1 MKTFN
6 FRKPN
11 VAELENGTVSDFYLD
26 KKEVEPIQAM
36 SYKKA
41 VKSFQARNPELK
53 IVGVYHPNKK
63 GETLLTWQ
71 KLPMGRKKK
80 VGR

>member
-1 MKTFN
+1 
-6 FRKPN
+6 
-11 VAELENGTVSDFYLD
+11 
-26 KKEVEPIQAM
+26 M

-80 VGR
+80 IGKW

>member
-1 MKTFN
+1 MKEFN
-6 FRKPN
+6 FHKS
-11 VAELENGTVSDFYLD
+11 ELPDG
-26 KKEVEPIQAM
+26 KETITAM

-41 VKSFQARNPELK
+41 VKSFQAKHPELK

-71 KLPMGRKKK
+71 KLPMGRKLIRRN
-80 VGR
+80 V

>member
-1 MKTFN
+1 MKTFQ
-6 FRKPN
+6 FKTQ
-11 VAELENGTVSDFYLD
+11 ASI
-26 KKEVEPIQAM
+26 EVEPIQAM

-41 VKSFQARNPELK
+41 VKSFQARHPELK

-80 VGR
+80 IGKW

>member
-1 MKTFN
+1 MKAFQ
-6 FRKPN
+6 FIVDDKGGI
-11 VAELENGTVSDFYLD
+11 ADLEVV
-26 KKEVEPIQAM
+26 KAM

-41 VKSFQARNPELK
+41 VKSFQTRHPELK

-63 GETLLTWQ
+63 GERLLTWQ

-80 VGR
+80 IGR

>member
-1 MKTFN
+1 MKEFN
-6 FRKPN
+6 FHKS
-11 VAELENGTVSDFYLD
+11 ELPDG
-26 KKEVEPIQAM
+26 KETITAM

-41 VKSFQARNPELK
+41 VKSFQARHPELK

-80 VGR
+80 IGKW

>member
-1 MKTFN
+1 MKTFQ
-6 FRKPN
+6 FK
-11 VAELENGTVSDFYLD
+11 VAGQP
-26 KKEVEPIQAM
+26 EVEAVSSM

-80 VGR
+80 IGKW

>member
-11 VAELENGTVSDFYLD
+11 VAELENGTV
-26 KKEVEPIQAM
+26 EVEPIQAM

-41 VKSFQARNPELK
+41 VKSFQARHPELK

>member
-1 MKTFN
+1 MKAFQFKVSN
-6 FRKPN
+6 N
-11 VAELENGTVSDFYLD
+11 GGIADLEVV
-26 KKEVEPIQAM
+26 KAM

-41 VKSFQARNPELK
+41 VKSFQARHPELK
-53 IVGVYHPNKK
+53 MVGVYHPNKK

>member
-1 MKTFN
+1 MKAFQ
-6 FRKPN
+6 FK
-11 VAELENGTVSDFYLD
+11 VDDKGGIADLEVV
-26 KKEVEPIQAM
+26 KAM

-41 VKSFQARNPELK
+41 VKSFQARHPELK

-71 KLPMGRKKK
+71 KLPIGRKKK
-80 VGR
+80 IGKW